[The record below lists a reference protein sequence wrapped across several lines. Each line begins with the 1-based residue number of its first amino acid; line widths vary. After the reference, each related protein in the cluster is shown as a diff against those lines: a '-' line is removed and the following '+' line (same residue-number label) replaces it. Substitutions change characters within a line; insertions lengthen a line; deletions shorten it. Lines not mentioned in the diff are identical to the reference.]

1 MRAGLV
7 AVAVLA
13 AVAAVGCDDGT
24 GVRVVVR
31 GTPPAT
37 PYDGPLHVA
46 TRDTDESG
54 PRALRQASGA
64 AGRALECD
72 GEIYDGGGPD
82 GWSRADGGD
91 TPEDGLKLYFDLFE
105 PEQPSEGY
113 RVERAEADRVL
124 YSFDVHGRTKVAVV
138 VAKDQRERPGWGPE
152 TDASCDPA
160 ELPARY
166 TETAGVEVWTDRD
179 GGRVPVRKLSG
190 WTGPEHCDWQSARFL
205 DLDGRTYARDP
216 EGVLTRDGLLRAPYH
231 ARVPLPAT
239 ARDTGYHYRG
249 LRLWL
254 TDDRDAAYVRTA
266 AGTEAWPQVK
276 NGVGCR

>member
-7 AVAVLA
+7 TVAVLTA
-13 AVAAVGCDDGT
+13 AALVGCDDGT

-37 PYDGPLHVA
+37 PYAGPLHVA
-46 TRDTDESG
+46 TRSADESG

-72 GEIYDGGGPD
+72 GEIYEGGGPD

-91 TPEDGLKLYFDLFE
+91 TPEDGLKLWFEMFE
-105 PEQPSEGY
+105 PVQPAEGY

-138 VAKDQRERPGWGPE
+138 VARDQPGRPGWGPE
-152 TDASCDPA
+152 TNASCDPA

-166 TETAGVEVWTDRD
+166 TDAEGLEVWTDRA
-179 GGRVPVRKLSG
+179 GRRVPVRRLSSSS
-190 WTGPEHCDWQSARFL
+190 GPEHCDWQSARFL
-205 DLDGRTYARDP
+205 ALDGRTYARDP
-216 EGVLTRDGLLRAPYH
+216 EGVLGRDGLLRAPYR
-231 ARVPLPAT
+231 ARVRMPAT

-254 TDDRDAAYVRTA
+254 TGDRDTVYVRTA
-266 AGTEAWPQVK
+266 AGTEAWPEVGR
-276 NGVGCR
+276 GVGCK